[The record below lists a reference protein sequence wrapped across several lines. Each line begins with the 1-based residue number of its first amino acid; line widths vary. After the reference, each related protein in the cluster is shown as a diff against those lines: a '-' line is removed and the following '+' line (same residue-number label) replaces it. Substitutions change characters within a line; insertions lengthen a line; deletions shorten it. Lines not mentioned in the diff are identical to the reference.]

1 MNFKVDKINFLMLEK
16 STFKVGDKINFNVGK
31 IYFNEKSIY
40 MVYVGYVWCMLS
52 IHGRRC
58 MLNIRYVCSVNSVC

>member
-1 MNFKVDKINFLMLEK
+1 MSEESTLMLKK

-40 MVYVGYVWCMLS
+40 MVYVGYVWSRFEIPLV
-52 IHGRRC
+52 R
-58 MLNIRYVCSVNSVC
+58 

>member
-1 MNFKVDKINFLMLEK
+1 MSEESTLMLEK

-52 IHGRRC
+52 IHGLC
-58 MLNIRYVCSVNSVC
+58 WIYVMYVQ

>member
-1 MNFKVDKINFLMLEK
+1 MSEKSTLMLEK
-16 STFKVGDKINFNVGK
+16 STFKVGDKINFTVGK

-52 IHGRRC
+52 IHG
-58 MLNIRYVCSVNSVC
+58 VC